1 MKGFK
6 DMENRVTVLSM
17 TGYGHGEAEEN
28 GIRFVTEIRSTN
40 HRFLDIVIRIPQ
52 GWLCLEDLVRKQVQK
67 VARRGRIDVFIT
79 IEGIRPPER
88 NVQLDWNLLRGFLQ
102 AGKIAEQEWGIR
114 AELTLA
120 DLLQKP
126 ELWLIDEVKWDVEK
140 YRAAFLSSVDGA
152 LKELRQMREQEG
164 NHLGQDLTGR
174 LQTLS
179 KIVEEI
185 ERETPIVAEHVKKR
199 LKTRLEEMLGD
210 LETDPDRLLTEVAI
224 WVEKAD
230 ITEEL
235 TRLKSHMS
243 QFEKALSQSEPVG
256 RRLDFLVQEM
266 NREVN
271 TIGSKANLPSISSRV
286 VDCKSVLEKIREQ
299 VQNIE

>member
-1 MKGFK
+1 
-6 DMENRVTVLSM
+6 MENKVTVLSM
-17 TGYGHGEAEEN
+17 TGYGRGEAEEN

-40 HRFLDIVIRIPQ
+40 HRFLDIVVRMPQ

-67 VARRGRIDVFIT
+67 AVRRGRIDVFIT
-79 IEGIRPPER
+79 IEGTQPPER
-88 NVQLDWNLLRGFLQ
+88 NVQLDWNLLQGVLQ
-102 AGKIAEQEWGIR
+102 AGKVLEEKWGIR
-114 AELTLA
+114 SDLTLS
-120 DLLQKP
+120 DLLHKP
-126 ELWLIDEVKWDVEK
+126 ELWLIDELKWDVEK
-140 YRAAFLSSVDGA
+140 HREAFLGSVEGA
-152 LKELRQMREQEG
+152 LRELKQMREQEG
-164 NHLGQDLTGR
+164 AHLGQDLIGR
-174 LQTLS
+174 LKTLMNM
-179 KIVEEI
+179 VEEM
-185 ERETPIVAEHVKKR
+185 EQLTPLVAEHVKKR
-199 LKTRLEEMLGD
+199 LKARLEEMLGD
-210 LETDPDRLLTEVAI
+210 METDPDRLITEVAI

-243 QFEKALSQSEPVG
+243 QFQKALSWSEPVG

-286 VDCKSVLEKIREQ
+286 VDCKSVLEKIKEQ